1 MPPARIL
8 TAENLR
14 HYASAA
20 LSATAPLV
28 LTCLQPHEVDA
39 VADLLTADVHLLS
52 LDRSDWEHAFSP
64 WPAPRA
70 FKKAP
75 DFSGGATETLARLAA
90 LQPVVEQRLGLQPR
104 WRGIAGYSLAGLFA
118 AWSAY
123 HDSPFQRVACVSGS
137 LWFDGWTDFAT
148 SRLLQTPPARAYSH
162 PPKASYC
169 VASPRRTTAYCL
181 RQRALSETFGGWLY
195 FSLGDS
201 EKNSRHPR
209 MATVENATRATACHW
224 LQQGIRATFA
234 LNPGGHFDD
243 IAARTAAAINWL
255 AAD

>member
-1 MPPARIL
+1 MQPVHTLNDP
-8 TAENLR
+8 NLR
-14 HYASAA
+14 LYYRGA
-20 LSATAPLV
+20 LPATAPLL
-28 LTCLQPHEVDA
+28 LTFLQPHEADA
-39 VADLLTADVHLLS
+39 VASLLKADVVLMS
-52 LDRSDWEHAFSP
+52 LDRTDWEHAFSP

-75 DFSGGATETLARLAA
+75 DFSGGATETLTSLAARLPAI
-90 LQPVVEQRLGLQPR
+90 EQRLGLQPR

-148 SRLLQTPPARAYSH
+148 SRLLQTPPARAY
-162 PPKASYC
+162 
-169 VASPRRTTAYCL
+169 
-181 RQRALSETFGGWLY
+181 

-209 MATVENATRATACHW
+209 MATVEDATRATARHW
-224 LQQGIRATFA
+224 QQQGIRATFA

-243 IAARTAAAINWL
+243 IAARTAAAINEL
-255 AAD
+255 ARDD

>member
-8 TAENLR
+8 TDENLR
-14 HYASAA
+14 HYAPAG
-20 LSATAPLV
+20 LPATAPLV
-28 LTCLQPHEVDA
+28 LTCLQPHEADA
-39 VADLLTADVHLLS
+39 VADLLTARVHLLS

-90 LQPVVEQRLGLQPR
+90 LLPAVEQRLGLQPR

-123 HDSPFQRVACVSGS
+123 RDSPFQRVACVSGS
-137 LWFDGWTDFAT
+137 LWFDGWLDFAT
-148 SRLLQTPPARAYSH
+148 TRLLQTPPARA
-162 PPKASYC
+162 
-169 VASPRRTTAYCL
+169 
-181 RQRALSETFGGWLY
+181 Y

-243 IAARTAAAINWL
+243 IAARTAAAIDWI

>member
-8 TAENLR
+8 TDENLR
-14 HYASAA
+14 HYAPAA
-20 LSATAPLV
+20 LPATAPLV
-28 LTCLQPHEVDA
+28 LTCLQPHEADA
-39 VADLLTADVHLLS
+39 VADLLTARVHLLS
-52 LDRSDWEHAFSP
+52 LDCSDWEHAFSP

-90 LQPVVEQRLGLQPR
+90 LLPVVEQRLGLQPR

-123 HDSPFQRVACVSGS
+123 HASPFSRVACVSGS
-137 LWFDGWTDFAT
+137 LWFDGWLDFAT
-148 SRLLQTPPARAYSH
+148 SRLLQTPPTRA
-162 PPKASYC
+162 C
-169 VASPRRTTAYCL
+169 
-181 RQRALSETFGGWLY
+181 
-195 FSLGDS
+195 FSLGDD

-209 MATVENATRATACHW
+209 LATVENATRATACHW
-224 LQQGIRATFA
+224 LQQEGIRTTFA

-243 IAARTAAAINWL
+243 IAARTAAAIDWI

>member
-8 TAENLR
+8 TDENLR
-14 HYASAA
+14 HYAPAA
-20 LSATAPLV
+20 LPATAPLV
-28 LTCLQPHEVDA
+28 LTCLQPHEADA
-39 VADLLTADVHLLS
+39 VADLLTARVHLLS

-90 LQPVVEQRLGLQPR
+90 LLPVVEQRLGLQPR

-123 HDSPFQRVACVSGS
+123 RDSPFQRVACVSGS
-137 LWFDGWTDFAT
+137 LWFDGWADFAT
-148 SRLLQTPPARAYSH
+148 TRPLQTPPARA
-162 PPKASYC
+162 
-169 VASPRRTTAYCL
+169 
-181 RQRALSETFGGWLY
+181 Y

-201 EKNSRHPR
+201 EKNSRHSR
-209 MATVENATRATACHW
+209 MMTVENATRVTAAYW
-224 LQQGIRATFA
+224 QQQGIRTTFA

-255 AAD
+255 ARDD

>member
-8 TAENLR
+8 TDENLR
-14 HYASAA
+14 HYAPAA
-20 LSATAPLV
+20 LPATAPLV
-28 LTCLQPHEVDA
+28 LTCLQPHEADA
-39 VADLLTADVHLLS
+39 VADLLTARVHLLS
-52 LDRSDWEHAFSP
+52 LDCSDWEHAFSP

-90 LQPVVEQRLGLQPR
+90 LLPVVEQRLGLQPR

-123 HDSPFQRVACVSGS
+123 HASPFSRVACVSGS
-137 LWFDGWTDFAT
+137 LWFDGWLDFAT
-148 SRLLQTPPARAYSH
+148 SRLLQTPPTRA
-162 PPKASYC
+162 C
-169 VASPRRTTAYCL
+169 
-181 RQRALSETFGGWLY
+181 
-195 FSLGDS
+195 FSLGDD
-201 EKNSRHPR
+201 EKNSRNPR
-209 MATVENATRATACHW
+209 LATVENMTRATAVYW
-224 LQQGIRATFA
+224 QQQGIRTTFA

>member
-1 MPPARIL
+1 MPPACIL
-8 TAENLR
+8 TDENLR
-14 HYASAA
+14 HYAPAA
-20 LSATAPLV
+20 LPATAPLV
-28 LTCLQPHEVDA
+28 LTCLQPHEADA

-52 LDRSDWEHAFSP
+52 LDRTDWEHAFSP

-123 HDSPFQRVACVSGS
+123 HASPFSRVACVSGS
-137 LWFDGWTDFAT
+137 LWFDGWADFAT
-148 SRLLQTPPARAYSH
+148 SRPLQAPPARA
-162 PPKASYC
+162 
-169 VASPRRTTAYCL
+169 
-181 RQRALSETFGGWLY
+181 Y

-209 MATVENATRATACHW
+209 MMTVENATRVTAAYW
-224 LQQGIRATFA
+224 QQQGIRTTFA

-255 AAD
+255 ARDD

>member
-1 MPPARIL
+1 MHPARIL
-8 TAENLR
+8 TAESLL

-28 LTCLQPHEVDA
+28 LTCLQPHEADA

-52 LDRSDWEHAFSP
+52 LDRTDWEHAFSP

-75 DFSGGATETLARLAA
+75 DFSGGATETLASLGARLPA
-90 LQPVVEQRLGLQPR
+90 VERCLGLQPR
-104 WRGIAGYSLAGLFA
+104 WCGIAGYSLAGLFA

-123 HDSPFQRVACVSGS
+123 HASPFSRVACVSGS
-137 LWFDGWTDFAT
+137 LWFDGWADFAT
-148 SRLLQTPPARAYSH
+148 SRLLQTPPARA
-162 PPKASYC
+162 
-169 VASPRRTTAYCL
+169 
-181 RQRALSETFGGWLY
+181 Y

-209 MATVENATRATACHW
+209 MATVEDTTRATAAYW
-224 LQQGIRATFA
+224 QQQGIRTTFA

>member
-8 TAENLR
+8 TDENLR
-14 HYASAA
+14 HYAPAA
-20 LSATAPLV
+20 LPATAPLV
-28 LTCLQPHEVDA
+28 LTCLQPHEADA
-39 VADLLTADVHLLS
+39 VADLLTARVHLLS
-52 LDRSDWEHAFSP
+52 LDCSDWEHAFSP

-90 LQPVVEQRLGLQPR
+90 LLPVVEQRLGLQPR

-123 HDSPFQRVACVSGS
+123 HASPFSRVACVSGS
-137 LWFDGWTDFAT
+137 LWFDGWLDFAT
-148 SRLLQTPPARAYSH
+148 SRLLQTPPTRA
-162 PPKASYC
+162 C
-169 VASPRRTTAYCL
+169 
-181 RQRALSETFGGWLY
+181 
-195 FSLGDS
+195 FSLGDD
-201 EKNSRHPR
+201 EKNSRNPR
-209 MATVENATRATACHW
+209 LATVENMTRATAAYW
-224 LQQGIRATFA
+224 QQQGIRTTFA

-243 IAARTAAAINWL
+243 IAARTAATINWL

>member
-1 MPPARIL
+1 MHPARIL

-14 HYASAA
+14 HYAPAA
-20 LSATAPLV
+20 LPATAPLV
-28 LTCLQPHEVDA
+28 LTCLQPHEADA
-39 VADLLTADVHLLS
+39 VADLLTARVHLLS

-75 DFSGGATETLARLAA
+75 DFSGGATETLASLGARLPA
-90 LQPVVEQRLGLQPR
+90 VERCLDLQPR
-104 WRGIAGYSLAGLFA
+104 WCGIAVYSLAGLFA

-137 LWFDGWTDFAT
+137 LWFDGWADFAT
-148 SRLLQTPPARAYSH
+148 SRLLQTPPARA
-162 PPKASYC
+162 
-169 VASPRRTTAYCL
+169 
-181 RQRALSETFGGWLY
+181 Y

-209 MATVENATRATACHW
+209 MATVEDATRATACHW
-224 LQQGIRATFA
+224 LQQGIRTTFA

-255 AAD
+255 ARDD

>member
-8 TAENLR
+8 TDENLR
-14 HYASAA
+14 HYAPAA
-20 LSATAPLV
+20 LPATAPLV
-28 LTCLQPHEVDA
+28 LTCLQPHEADA
-39 VADLLTADVHLLS
+39 VADLLTARVHLLS
-52 LDRSDWEHAFSP
+52 LDCSDWEHAFSP

-75 DFSGGATETLARLAA
+75 DFSGGATETLTSLAARLPAI
-90 LQPVVEQRLGLQPR
+90 EQRLGLQPR

-123 HDSPFQRVACVSGS
+123 HASPFSRVACVSGS
-137 LWFDGWTDFAT
+137 LWFDGWLDFAT
-148 SRLLQTPPARAYSH
+148 SRLLQTPPTRA
-162 PPKASYC
+162 C
-169 VASPRRTTAYCL
+169 
-181 RQRALSETFGGWLY
+181 
-195 FSLGDS
+195 FSLGDD

-209 MATVENATRATACHW
+209 LATVENATRATACHW
-224 LQQGIRATFA
+224 LQQEGIRTTFA

-243 IAARTAAAINWL
+243 IAARTAAAIDWI

>member
-8 TAENLR
+8 TDENLR
-14 HYASAA
+14 HYAPAA
-20 LSATAPLV
+20 LPATAPLV
-28 LTCLQPHEVDA
+28 LTCLQPHEADA
-39 VADLLTADVHLLS
+39 VADLLTARVHLLS

-75 DFSGGATETLARLAA
+75 DFSGGATETLASLAA
-90 LQPVVEQRLGLQPR
+90 RLPAIEQRLGLQPC

-123 HDSPFQRVACVSGS
+123 HASPFSRVACVSGS

-148 SRLLQTPPARAYSH
+148 TRPLQTPPARA
-162 PPKASYC
+162 
-169 VASPRRTTAYCL
+169 
-181 RQRALSETFGGWLY
+181 Y

-201 EKNSRHPR
+201 EKNSRHPC
-209 MATVENATRATACHW
+209 MATVENATRATAAYW
-224 LQQGIRATFA
+224 QQQGIRTTFA

-243 IAARTAAAINWL
+243 IAARTAAAINEL
-255 AAD
+255 ARDD

>member
-1 MPPARIL
+1 MPPTRIL
-8 TAENLR
+8 TAESLR

-28 LTCLQPHEVDA
+28 LTCLQPHEADA
-39 VADLLTADVHLLS
+39 VADLLTARVHLLS
-52 LDRSDWEHAFSP
+52 LDRTDWEHAFSP

-90 LQPVVEQRLGLQPR
+90 LLPAVERCLGLQPR
-104 WRGIAGYSLAGLFA
+104 WCGIAGYSLAGLFA

-123 HDSPFQRVACVSGS
+123 HASPFSRVACVSGS
-137 LWFDGWTDFAT
+137 LWFDGWADFAT
-148 SRLLQTPPARAYSH
+148 SRPLQAPPARA
-162 PPKASYC
+162 
-169 VASPRRTTAYCL
+169 
-181 RQRALSETFGGWLY
+181 Y

-201 EKNSRHPR
+201 EKNSRNPR

-224 LQQGIRATFA
+224 LQQGIRTTFA

>member
-8 TAENLR
+8 TDENLR
-14 HYASAA
+14 HYAPAA
-20 LSATAPLV
+20 LPATAPLV
-28 LTCLQPHEVDA
+28 LTCLQPHEADA
-39 VADLLTADVHLLS
+39 VADLLTARVHLLS
-52 LDRSDWEHAFSP
+52 LDCSDWEHAFSP

-90 LQPVVEQRLGLQPR
+90 LLPVVEQRLGLQPR

-123 HDSPFQRVACVSGS
+123 HASPFSRVACVSGS
-137 LWFDGWTDFAT
+137 LWFDGWLDFAT
-148 SRLLQTPPARAYSH
+148 SRLLQTPPTRA
-162 PPKASYC
+162 C
-169 VASPRRTTAYCL
+169 
-181 RQRALSETFGGWLY
+181 
-195 FSLGDS
+195 FSLGDD
-201 EKNSRHPR
+201 EKNSRNPR
-209 MATVENATRATACHW
+209 LATVENMTRATAAYW
-224 LQQGIRATFA
+224 QQQGIRTTFA

>member
-8 TAENLR
+8 TDETLR
-14 HYASAA
+14 HYAPAA
-20 LSATAPLV
+20 LPATAPLV
-28 LTCLQPHEVDA
+28 LTCLQPHEADA
-39 VADLLTADVHLLS
+39 VADLLTARVHLLS
-52 LDRSDWEHAFSP
+52 LDCSDWEHAFSP

-90 LQPVVEQRLGLQPR
+90 LLPVVEQRLGLQPR

-123 HDSPFQRVACVSGS
+123 HASPFSRVACVSGS
-137 LWFDGWTDFAT
+137 LWFDGWLDFAT
-148 SRLLQTPPARAYSH
+148 SRLLQTPPTRA
-162 PPKASYC
+162 C
-169 VASPRRTTAYCL
+169 
-181 RQRALSETFGGWLY
+181 
-195 FSLGDS
+195 FSLGDD
-201 EKNSRHPR
+201 EKNSRNPR
-209 MATVENATRATACHW
+209 LATVENMTRATAAYW
-224 LQQGIRATFA
+224 QQQGIRTTFA

>member
-1 MPPARIL
+1 MQPVHTLNDP
-8 TAENLR
+8 NLR
-14 HYASAA
+14 LYYRGA
-20 LSATAPLV
+20 LPATAPLL
-28 LTCLQPHEVDA
+28 LTFLQPHEADA
-39 VADLLTADVHLLS
+39 VASLLKADVVLMS

-90 LQPVVEQRLGLQPR
+90 LLPVVEQRLGLQPR

-137 LWFDGWTDFAT
+137 LWFDGWADFAT
-148 SRLLQTPPARAYSH
+148 SRLLQTPPARA
-162 PPKASYC
+162 
-169 VASPRRTTAYCL
+169 
-181 RQRALSETFGGWLY
+181 Y

-224 LQQGIRATFA
+224 LQQGIRTAFA

-243 IAARTAAAINWL
+243 IAARTAAAINEL
-255 AAD
+255 ARDD

>member
-1 MPPARIL
+1 MHPIRIL
-8 TAENLR
+8 TDENLR
-14 HYASAA
+14 HYAPAA
-20 LSATAPLV
+20 LPATAPLV
-28 LTCLQPHEVDA
+28 LTCLQPHEADA
-39 VADLLTADVHLLS
+39 VADLLTARVHLLS
-52 LDRSDWEHAFSP
+52 LDRTDWEHAFSP

-90 LQPVVEQRLGLQPR
+90 LLPAVERCLGLQPR
-104 WRGIAGYSLAGLFA
+104 WCGIAGYSLAGLFA

-123 HDSPFQRVACVSGS
+123 HASPFSRVACVSGS
-137 LWFDGWTDFAT
+137 LWFDGWADFAT
-148 SRLLQTPPARAYSH
+148 SRPLQAPPARA
-162 PPKASYC
+162 
-169 VASPRRTTAYCL
+169 
-181 RQRALSETFGGWLY
+181 Y

-201 EKNSRHPR
+201 EKNSRNPR

-224 LQQGIRATFA
+224 LQQGIRTTFA

>member
-8 TAENLR
+8 TDENLR
-14 HYASAA
+14 HYAPAA
-20 LSATAPLV
+20 LPATAPLV
-28 LTCLQPHEVDA
+28 LTCLQPHEADA
-39 VADLLTADVHLLS
+39 VADLLTARVHLLS
-52 LDRSDWEHAFSP
+52 LDRTDWEHAFSP

-75 DFSGGATETLARLAA
+75 DFSGGATETLASLGA
-90 LQPVVEQRLGLQPR
+90 LLPAVEQRLGLQPR

-123 HDSPFQRVACVSGS
+123 HASPFSRVACVSGS
-137 LWFDGWTDFAT
+137 LWFDGWLDFAT
-148 SRLLQTPPARAYSH
+148 SRLLQTPPTRA
-162 PPKASYC
+162 C
-169 VASPRRTTAYCL
+169 
-181 RQRALSETFGGWLY
+181 
-195 FSLGDS
+195 FSLGDD
-201 EKNSRHPR
+201 EKNSRNPHL
-209 MATVENATRATACHW
+209 ATVENMTRATACHW

>member
-1 MPPARIL
+1 MHPIRIL
-8 TAENLR
+8 TDENLR
-14 HYASAA
+14 HYAPAA
-20 LSATAPLV
+20 LPATAPLV
-28 LTCLQPHEVDA
+28 LTCLQPHEADA
-39 VADLLTADVHLLS
+39 VADLLTAHVHLLS
-52 LDRSDWEHAFSP
+52 LDCSDWEHAFSP

-90 LQPVVEQRLGLQPR
+90 LLPVVEQRLGLQPR

-123 HDSPFQRVACVSGS
+123 HASPFSRVACVSGS
-137 LWFDGWTDFAT
+137 LWFDGWLDFAT
-148 SRLLQTPPARAYSH
+148 SRLLQTPPTRA
-162 PPKASYC
+162 C
-169 VASPRRTTAYCL
+169 
-181 RQRALSETFGGWLY
+181 
-195 FSLGDS
+195 FSLGDD
-201 EKNSRHPR
+201 EKNSRNPR
-209 MATVENATRATACHW
+209 LATVENMTRATAAYW
-224 LQQGIRATFA
+224 QQQGIRTTFA

>member
-1 MPPARIL
+1 MQPVHTLNDP
-8 TAENLR
+8 NLR
-14 HYASAA
+14 LYYRGA
-20 LSATAPLV
+20 LPATAPLL
-28 LTCLQPHEVDA
+28 LTFLQPHEADA
-39 VADLLTADVHLLS
+39 VASLLKADVVLMS

-75 DFSGGATETLARLAA
+75 DFSGGATETLASLAA
-90 LQPVVEQRLGLQPR
+90 RLPAIEQRLGLQPR

-137 LWFDGWTDFAT
+137 LWFDGWADFAT
-148 SRLLQTPPARAYSH
+148 SRLLQTPPARA
-162 PPKASYC
+162 
-169 VASPRRTTAYCL
+169 
-181 RQRALSETFGGWLY
+181 Y

-224 LQQGIRATFA
+224 LQQGIRTTFA

-243 IAARTAAAINWL
+243 IAARTAAAINEL
-255 AAD
+255 ARDD

>member
-1 MPPARIL
+1 MHPARIL
-8 TAENLR
+8 TAESLL

-28 LTCLQPHEVDA
+28 LTCLQPHEADA

-52 LDRSDWEHAFSP
+52 LDRTDWEHAFSP

-75 DFSGGATETLARLAA
+75 DFSGGATETLASLGARLPA
-90 LQPVVEQRLGLQPR
+90 VERCLGLQPR
-104 WRGIAGYSLAGLFA
+104 WCGIAGYSLAGLFA

-123 HDSPFQRVACVSGS
+123 HASPFSRVACVSGS
-137 LWFDGWTDFAT
+137 LWFDGWADFAT
-148 SRLLQTPPARAYSH
+148 SRPLQTPPARA
-162 PPKASYC
+162 
-169 VASPRRTTAYCL
+169 
-181 RQRALSETFGGWLY
+181 Y

-209 MATVENATRATACHW
+209 MATVEDTTRATAAYW
-224 LQQGIRATFA
+224 QQQGIRTTFA

>member
-14 HYASAA
+14 HYAPAA
-20 LSATAPLV
+20 LPATAPLV
-28 LTCLQPHEVDA
+28 LTCLQPHEADA
-39 VADLLTADVHLLS
+39 VADLLTARVHLLS
-52 LDRSDWEHAFSP
+52 LDCSDWEHAFSP

-90 LQPVVEQRLGLQPR
+90 LLPVVEQRLGLQPR

-123 HDSPFQRVACVSGS
+123 HASPFSRVACVSGS
-137 LWFDGWTDFAT
+137 LWFDGWLDFAT
-148 SRLLQTPPARAYSH
+148 SRLLQTPPTRA
-162 PPKASYC
+162 C
-169 VASPRRTTAYCL
+169 
-181 RQRALSETFGGWLY
+181 
-195 FSLGDS
+195 FSLGDD

-209 MATVENATRATACHW
+209 LATVENATRATACHW
-224 LQQGIRATFA
+224 LQQEGIRTTFA

-243 IAARTAAAINWL
+243 IAARTAAAIDWI

>member
-8 TAENLR
+8 TDENLR
-14 HYASAA
+14 HYAPAA
-20 LSATAPLV
+20 LPATAPLV
-28 LTCLQPHEVDA
+28 LTCLQPHEADA
-39 VADLLTADVHLLS
+39 VADLLTARVHLLS
-52 LDRSDWEHAFSP
+52 LDCSDWEHAFSP

-90 LQPVVEQRLGLQPR
+90 LLPVVEQRLGLQPR

-123 HDSPFQRVACVSGS
+123 HASPFSRVACVSGS
-137 LWFDGWTDFAT
+137 LWFDGWLDFAT
-148 SRLLQTPPARAYSH
+148 SRLLQTPPTRA
-162 PPKASYC
+162 C
-169 VASPRRTTAYCL
+169 
-181 RQRALSETFGGWLY
+181 
-195 FSLGDS
+195 FSLGDD
-201 EKNSRHPR
+201 EKNSRNPR
-209 MATVENATRATACHW
+209 LATVENMTRATAAYW
-224 LQQGIRATFA
+224 QQQGIRTTFA
-234 LNPGGHFDD
+234 LNTGGHFDD

>member
-8 TAENLR
+8 TDENLR
-14 HYASAA
+14 HYAPAA
-20 LSATAPLV
+20 LPATAPLV
-28 LTCLQPHEVDA
+28 LTCLQPHEADA
-39 VADLLTADVHLLS
+39 VADLLTARVHLLS
-52 LDRSDWEHAFSP
+52 LDCSDWEHAFSP

-90 LQPVVEQRLGLQPR
+90 LLPVVEQRLGLQPR

-123 HDSPFQRVACVSGS
+123 HASPFSRVACVSGS
-137 LWFDGWTDFAT
+137 LWFDGWLDFAT
-148 SRLLQTPPARAYSH
+148 SRLLQTPPTRA
-162 PPKASYC
+162 C
-169 VASPRRTTAYCL
+169 
-181 RQRALSETFGGWLY
+181 
-195 FSLGDS
+195 FSLGDD
-201 EKNSRHPR
+201 EKNSRNPR
-209 MATVENATRATACHW
+209 LATVENMTRATARHW
-224 LQQGIRATFA
+224 QQQGIRATFA

>member
-8 TAENLR
+8 TDENLR
-14 HYASAA
+14 HYAPAA
-20 LSATAPLV
+20 LPATAPLV
-28 LTCLQPHEVDA
+28 LTCLQPHEADA
-39 VADLLTADVHLLS
+39 VADLLTARVHLLS
-52 LDRSDWEHAFSP
+52 LDCSDWEHAFSP

-90 LQPVVEQRLGLQPR
+90 LLPVVDH
-104 WRGIAGYSLAGLFA
+104 A
-118 AWSAY
+118 
-123 HDSPFQRVACVSGS
+123 SPFSRVACVSGS
-137 LWFDGWTDFAT
+137 LWFDGWLDFAT
-148 SRLLQTPPARAYSH
+148 SRLLQTPPTRA
-162 PPKASYC
+162 C
-169 VASPRRTTAYCL
+169 
-181 RQRALSETFGGWLY
+181 
-195 FSLGDS
+195 FSLGDD

-209 MATVENATRATACHW
+209 LATVENATRATACHW
-224 LQQGIRATFA
+224 LQQEGIRTTFA

>member
-1 MPPARIL
+1 MKRYAPHPYPHRRKPPPLR
-8 TAENLR
+8 LR

-28 LTCLQPHEVDA
+28 LTCLQPHEADA
-39 VADLLTADVHLLS
+39 VADLLTARVHLLS
-52 LDRSDWEHAFSP
+52 LDRSDWELAFSP

-75 DFSGGATETLARLAA
+75 DFSGGAAETFASLTTLLPA
-90 LQPVVEQRLGLQPR
+90 VEQRLGLQPR

-148 SRLLQTPPARAYSH
+148 SRLLQTPPARAY
-162 PPKASYC
+162 
-169 VASPRRTTAYCL
+169 
-181 RQRALSETFGGWLY
+181 

-209 MATVENATRATACHW
+209 MATVENATRATARHW
-224 LQQGIRATFA
+224 LQQGIRTTFA